1 MTRHVDEDVDADVL
15 ASRERA
21 LWLMRVALS
30 ENHARAE
37 APAADD
43 SDDGWSDSC
52 SERARSDD
60 EDETDRHVCA
70 LDALDA
76 LDDAV
81 AHRGEARR
89 TGGGGER
96 RAHAG
101 GERRGAERKE
111 RRADGGGGAGDDD
124 GVAAKGVEF
133 DQGTSAGVE

>member
-89 TGGGGER
+89 TGGGGRASRSRGR
-96 RAHAG
+96 RTA
-101 GERRGAERKE
+101 RRGAEGTAR
-111 RRADGGGGAGDDD
+111 GGGGRGR
-124 GVAAKGVEF
+124 
-133 DQGTSAGVE
+133 